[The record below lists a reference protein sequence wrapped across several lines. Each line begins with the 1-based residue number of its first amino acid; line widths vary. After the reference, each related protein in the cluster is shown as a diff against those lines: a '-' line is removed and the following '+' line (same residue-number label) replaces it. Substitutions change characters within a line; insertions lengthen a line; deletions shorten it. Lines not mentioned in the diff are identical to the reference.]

1 MNLDDLIGMC
11 SGENAPGE
19 STPGSVKQADD
30 LGLLER
36 NLRAL
41 AIRSPAEAELIR
53 RSPARMDLEL
63 IETEEA
69 PSATLGGVALGS
81 RRRPLSEAR
90 KLAQSVDAESV
101 ALAGV
106 VGFALGHH
114 CSALLEH
121 LGPTALLVCFE
132 PDTALL
138 RAVLSRI
145 DCTGLL
151 GSGRFFLV
159 CDPDDSVRVNAVL
172 SGNEALVGM
181 GVRLINHPAS
191 VRRIGALG
199 ERFGRT
205 LTIGLRAARTH
216 VVTTLANAQTS
227 FRNGLMNLDHYLRS
241 AGIAD
246 LRDACVGKPAIV
258 VAAGPSLHKNLDLLA
273 DPSVRERFVIVAVQ
287 TVLKPMLARG
297 IKPHFVAAL
306 DYHEVSGRFYEGLTA
321 KDVEGVRL
329 VVEPKANPVI
339 ADAFPGEVLCVR
351 DELLDTL
358 LGPEL
363 HRERGELALGA
374 TVAHLC
380 YTFARYLGCDPVIF
394 IGQDLGFSDGQYYSS
409 GAAIHNVWGCELSPH
424 RTLEMFE
431 WERVARMRAN
441 LHKREDIHGQP
452 IYSDE
457 QMCSY
462 LAQFEGMFAEDTRRG
477 LKIIDASEGGVRKR
491 HTEVMPLREALTRF
505 DSGPSGLP
513 AGRDDRRSRG
523 SGDGI
528 EPRVVDRIEQVVADC
543 ERIATISER
552 SLGTL
557 GEMLKH
563 QSDQRRVGKLI
574 GQINR
579 GRDEVMKHRD
589 AFTLVEFVNQI
600 AVLNRMKRDRI
611 IALRSAG
618 ADAVERQRMQ
628 IERDIENV
636 KWTRDA
642 ARGVALQLRDTLAA
656 LRGEVPKQTSDRPE
670 PEPHTTLGEAGA
682 QRDRVHAL
690 VLGDPERGGLGVRR
704 PLGVRLLPERAG
716 GLNVLQTTIA
726 RLDRCTQL
734 DGITIVTPDAE
745 GVRALLGAMPTR
757 HRVDIVEADAGAL
770 RGHTARV
777 GPARVQSATGWRGS
791 LGLLGAY
798 DEVCEPGIANHVM
811 QTRGIDAVALVGA
824 DWAMVDPALVD
835 ATIDRLR
842 RQTGEK
848 RIALSQ
854 ACPGLGTM
862 AVDRNTMCSLAE
874 ARTHN
879 ARRNPLATLGAL
891 VSYLPTAP
899 QSDPIVR
906 GVCVQIDPK
915 LRDAGVRAIAD
926 SATRFKSMRRVYA
939 GVDEPLGADA
949 LRCADGLRETK
960 PKGPRTLVLETC
972 TGRLTGGDWGRWK
985 RGSLESVE
993 RRPIDLRDAHTLIR
1007 SLTSLREDAAV
1018 VFDGVGDPLMHPGAL
1033 DLIALAKED
1042 GAACVELRTD
1052 LLREGIETEVLI
1064 ESGLD
1069 VLSVDVIANRADA
1082 YRALTGLD
1090 GYERVCDRLQAI
1102 HDTIAAN
1109 SAPVWLAARM
1119 TRCEQTLDQ
1128 IEAFYDKWLLLSGAA
1143 IIDPLPGFVSNQR
1156 IARLPVP
1163 SWRYRQMEREIM
1175 RVRCDGVVVD
1185 SRGRAFIAQGEEV
1198 NAIEEGVERALQR
1211 VRGAQRLGEL
1221 ELKMSAKEPAA

>member
-1 MNLDDLIGMC
+1 MNLDDLISMC
-11 SGENAPGE
+11 GGEGGGGQ
-19 STPGSVKQADD
+19 TPTDSRQHGGDPEL
-30 LGLLER
+30 LGR

-41 AIRSPAEAELIR
+41 AIRSPVEAELIR
-53 RSPARMDLEL
+53 QSPQRLDLEL
-63 IETEEA
+63 VETEEG
-69 PSATLGGVALGS
+69 PSATLGGVAMAS
-81 RRRPLSEAR
+81 RRRPLSEAK
-90 KLAQSVDAESV
+90 KLAQTIDPESV
-101 ALAGV
+101 AVAGV
-106 VGFALGHH
+106 VGFGLGHH
-114 CSALLEH
+114 CAELLGR
-121 LGPTALLVCFE
+121 LGPTAMLVCFE
-132 PDTALL
+132 PDAALL
-138 RAVLSRI
+138 RTVFSRI
-145 DCTGLL
+145 DCTPML
-151 GSGRFFLV
+151 GTGRFFLV
-159 CDPDDSVRVNAVL
+159 CDPDDSVRVNTIL

-181 GVRLINHPAS
+181 GVRLVNHPAS
-191 VRRIGALG
+191 AGRIGESG

-205 LTIGLRAARTH
+205 LTAGLRAARTH
-216 VVTTLANAQTS
+216 VVTTLANARTS
-227 FRNGLMNLDHYLRS
+227 FRNGLMNLDHYLRT

-246 LRDACVGKPAIV
+246 LRDACAGKASIV
-258 VAAGPSLHKNLDLLA
+258 VSAGPSLQKNLDLLS
-273 DPSVRERFVIVAVQ
+273 DPAVRERFVIVAVQ

-306 DYHEVSGRFYEGLTA
+306 DYHEVSGRFYEGLTPE
-321 KDVEGVRL
+321 DVAGVRL
-329 VVEPKANPVI
+329 VIEPKANPVI

-380 YTFARYLGCDPVIF
+380 YTFARYLGCDPVIL

-441 LHKREDIHGQP
+441 LHKLEDIHGQP

-462 LAQFEGMFAEDTRRG
+462 LAQFEGMFARDTGRG
-477 LKIIDASEGGVRKR
+477 LRVIDASEGGVRKR
-491 HTEVMPLREALTRF
+491 HTEVMPLREALERF
-505 DSGPSGLP
+505 DTGPVGLSDGG
-513 AGRDDRRSRG
+513 AVRSDRAVGGVIETRVGERIGRV
-523 SGDGI
+523 I
-528 EPRVVDRIEQVVADC
+528 ADC
-543 ERIATISER
+543 ERIGAISER
-552 SLGTL
+552 SVGLL
-557 GEMLKH
+557 AEMLKH
-563 QSDQRRVGKLI
+563 QHDQRRVGSLI
-574 GQINR
+574 EKVNR
-579 GRDEVMKHRD
+579 GRDEVMGLRD

-600 AVLNRMKRDRI
+600 AVLNRMKRDRV

-618 ADAVERQRMQ
+618 ADAVQRQRLQ

-642 ARGVALQLRDTLAA
+642 AHAVARQLRDTLAA
-656 LRGEVPKQTSDRPE
+656 LRGEQPKQTSDRPD
-670 PEPHTTLGEAGA
+670 PGA
-682 QRDRVHAL
+682 HDGPVADATRERVHAL
-690 VLGDPERGGLGVRR
+690 VMADPERGGLGVRR

-716 GLNVLQTTIA
+716 GRNVLQTTIA
-726 RLDRCTQL
+726 RLDRCRQL
-734 DGITIVTPDAE
+734 DGITIITPDARA
-745 GVRALLGAMPTR
+745 VRGLLGDMPTR

-770 RGHTARV
+770 RGHTARI

-791 LGLLGAY
+791 LGLLGVY
-798 DEVCEPGIANHVM
+798 DEVCEPGIAARVM
-811 QTRGIDAVALVGA
+811 QSSGIDAAALVGG
-824 DWAMVDPALVD
+824 DWAMVDPGLID
-835 ATIDRLR
+835 ETIDRLR

-848 RIALSQ
+848 RIAFSQ

-862 AVDRNTMCSLAE
+862 AVDLNTMRSVGA
-874 ARTHN
+874 ARTN
-879 ARRNPLATLGAL
+879 NGRRNPLATLGAL

-906 GVCVQIDPK
+906 GVCVQIDPR
-915 LRDAGVRAIAD
+915 LREAGVRAVAD
-926 SATRFKSMRRVYA
+926 SAPRFDAMRRVYA
-939 GVDEPLGADA
+939 GLDEPLGADA
-949 LRCADGLRETK
+949 LRCAEGLRETR
-960 PKGPRTLVLETC
+960 PRGPRTLVLETC
-972 TGRLTGGDWGRWK
+972 TGRLAGGDWGRWK

-993 RRPIDLRDAHTLIR
+993 RRPIDLRDTHTLLR

-1033 DLIALAKED
+1033 DLVALAKED

-1052 LLREGIETEVLI
+1052 LLREGIGAESLI
-1064 ESGLD
+1064 ESGVD
-1069 VLSVDVIANRADA
+1069 VLSVDVIADRADA
-1082 YRALTGLD
+1082 YQTLTGVD

-1102 HDTIAAN
+1102 YDTIEAQG
-1109 SAPVWLAARM
+1109 APVWLAARM

-1128 IEAFYDKWLLLSGAA
+1128 IESFYDKWLLLSGAA

-1163 SWRYRQMEREIM
+1163 AWRRRQMEREIM

-1185 SRGRAFIAQGEEV
+1185 DRGHPFVAQGEEV
-1198 NAIEEGVERALQR
+1198 NAIQEGIERALQR

-1221 ELKMSAKEPAA
+1221 ELKMSAKESAA